1 MQNYVFDLLQEI
13 DRLRA
18 LEKGD
23 TVTLARSDAMAL
35 ALRHFAAM
43 PISRRKAH
51 AYGMTSRRWE
61 WAMALLSAARVYSK
75 RGGWAVDDLSLIR
88 NALDRATKTTSMAS
102 LTMRRRSQNRRT
114 SLVYGTP
121 GEGVA
126 SLND

>member
-1 MQNYVFDLLQEI
+1 MQNYVLDLLQEN

-23 TVTLARSDAMAL
+23 TVMLARSDAMAL

-51 AYGMTSRRWE
+51 AYGMTHRRWE

-121 GEGVA
+121 GEGC
-126 SLND
+126 D